1 MLKTLTAITLSVIV
15 SVTSVFGFGI
25 WHTSAKEDFSAL
37 RRSSVYISVGT
48 SGSCSGAVVA
58 KNRVLTAAHCFPPFP
73 GDKLIINGLTAK
85 VLKRDVNV
93 DLMLLE
99 VETPDSG
106 VPVANKTPAY
116 DTRAYTV
123 GFPLG
128 DQVGQRVVTD
138 GRIMS
143 KYPMSKPYDLTSYM
157 LVTAPIIYGNSGG
170 GVYAFVE
177 GGWRL
182 VGVVSGMQGTA
193 IMGMY
198 PFLVTHLTVVSHTET
213 INKFL
218 KS

>member
-1 MLKTLTAITLSVIV
+1 MLKTLITVALSVFLSI
-15 SVTSVFGFGI
+15 SAILGFGM
-25 WHTSAKEDFSAL
+25 WHKSAKEDLTQL
-37 RRSSVYISVGT
+37 RVSTVYILNGSA
-48 SGSCSGAVVA
+48 SCSGAVVA
-58 KNRVLTAAHCFPPFP
+58 KNRVLTAAHCLQYPNE
-73 GDKLIINGLTAK
+73 KTVINGFTAK
-85 VLKRDVNV
+85 VLKRDVDV

-116 DTRAYTV
+116 DTKAYTV

-138 GRIMS
+138 GRVQS
-143 KYPMSKPYDLTSYM
+143 KYPMSKPYDLTPFM
-157 LVTAPIIYGNSGG
+157 LVTAPVIYGNSGG

-177 GGWRL
+177 GSWKL
-182 VGVVSGMQGTA
+182 VGIVSGMQGTA

-213 INKFL
+213 LNKFL
-218 KS
+218 NAK